1 MKLQNKII
9 LYTLIFVLISST
21 LAASSCAVIQKS
33 GIYVEDLSNVDYVP
47 GQVVVLIKENRLGD
61 TQIENML
68 RQASPVSINSIDKLH
83 KYDLKSSPRN
93 HGKRMF
99 TLNFNENIN
108 PKYVSD
114 IISKNSLVLIA
125 EPEYIG
131 YLTSI
136 PNDPLFSDQWGLHN
150 TGQNGGTPDADIDA
164 PEAWDLE
171 TGSEDIIISIID
183 TGADLD
189 HEDLVDKL
197 LPGWDA
203 KDLDNDPED
212 TYGHGTRVT
221 GIAAASTNNNLG
233 IAGTCNNCMILP
245 VRAGASGVTQG
256 NLFLGLEYSVGNPA
270 EIEGIPENPNIAK
283 VISMSLAFDTLGSYL
298 LQGIQDAH
306 TEGAILIA
314 GAGND
319 NSNQEKYPAAMQ
331 EVIAVAAT
339 DENDVKTTF
348 SSYGTWVDIA
358 APGIRITTTD
368 LNNDYIYSYQG
379 LSGTSLSTPFV
390 SGLVGLMLSK
400 NPDLTQEQVRQILID
415 TSDPVTGFPEIIGG
429 RINAYQALLATPEPN
444 YAPDLFPIDDII
456 VDETEPVIII
466 AEAIDPNN
474 DEIIFSINDSR
485 FESTALPRDGDI
497 QKMMFSWTTG
507 YQDQGIYQFEVTASD
522 GELEDTELVNVI
534 INNKPLGGKALPYQ
548 QYIPEEGY

>member
-108 PKYVSD
+108 PKYVSN

-197 LPGWDA
+197 LPGWDVFNH
-203 KDLDNDPED
+203 DLIPED
-212 TYGHGTRVT
+212 TSGHGTMVT

-233 IAGTCNNCMILP
+233 IAGTCPDCMILP
-245 VRAGASGVTQG
+245 VKAGNNSFLAS
-256 NLFLGLEYSVGNPA
+256 NIYYAIEYSLNNPNNL
-270 EIEGIPENPNIAK
+270 EGIPENQNIANI
-283 VISMSLAFDTLGSYL
+283 ISMQVAFSSPSTFLRWGVE
-298 LQGIQDAH
+298 DAYAM
-306 TEGAILIA
+306 GVILVA
-314 GAGND
+314 GAGN
-319 NSNQEKYPAAMQ
+319 NNNNTPRYPAAFP
-331 EVIAVAAT
+331 EVIGVAAT

-348 SSYGTWVDIA
+348 SSYGTWVDVA
-358 APGIRITTTD
+358 SPGINIWSTY
-368 LNNDYIYSYQG
+368 LLGNYNYG
-379 LSGTSLSTPFV
+379 WGTSFSTPFV
-390 SGLVGLMLSK
+390 SGVIGLILSK
-400 NPDLTQEQVRQILID
+400 NPDFSNEEVRQILID

-444 YAPDLFPIDDII
+444 YAPDLFPIDNII
-456 VDETEPVIII
+456 IQETEPVIII

-534 INNKPLGGKALPYQ
+534 INNKPLGGKTLPYQ